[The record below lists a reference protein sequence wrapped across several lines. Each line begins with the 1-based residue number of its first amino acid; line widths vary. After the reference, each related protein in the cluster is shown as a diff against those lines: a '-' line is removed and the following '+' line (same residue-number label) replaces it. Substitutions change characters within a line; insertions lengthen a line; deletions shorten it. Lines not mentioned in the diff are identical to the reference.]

1 MMGIENK
8 QLTDAQLQSAFVTVS
23 GNYIRNSDFD
33 RGIFQEDLI
42 LKTIVGADDKEL
54 TIGEARLVLVNGE
67 QVDFDDVA
75 DSISGDVWIVASRML
90 NHFNLPSDNR
100 FAIVD
105 DFFVYGKNVT
115 VKTRVKLFK
124 EQVLPY
130 LYGRG
135 IDSVGFLNGS
145 ICYSNSELEHENLD
159 ALFEYEL
166 PMIRETVKD
175 ESWKGWVNVIDLAEA
190 EMLD

>member
-1 MMGIENK
+1 MSIENK

-23 GNYIRNSDFD
+23 GNYIRNFDFD
-33 RGIFQEDLI
+33 RGVFQEDLM
-42 LKTIVGADDKEL
+42 LKTMVDDDDKEL

-75 DSISGDVWIVASRML
+75 DSISGDVWFVASRML
-90 NHFNLPSDNR
+90 NHFNLPSESR

-130 LYGRG
+130 LYDRG
-135 IDSVGFLNGS
+135 VDNVGFLNGS

-159 ALFEYEL
+159 TLFEYEL
-166 PMIRETVKD
+166 PMVRETVKN
-175 ESWKGWVNVIDLAEA
+175 EPWKEGVNVIDLAEA

>member
-1 MMGIENK
+1 MMSIENK

-23 GNYIRNSDFD
+23 GNYIRNFDFD
-33 RGIFQEDLI
+33 RGVFQEDLM
-42 LKTIVGADDKEL
+42 LKTMVDDDDKEL

-75 DSISGDVWIVASRML
+75 DSISGDVWFVASRML
-90 NHFNLPSDNR
+90 NHFNLPSESR

-130 LYGRG
+130 LYDRG
-135 IDSVGFLNGS
+135 VDNVGFLNGS

-159 ALFEYEL
+159 TLFEYEL
-166 PMIRETVKD
+166 PMVRETVKN
-175 ESWKGWVNVIDLAEA
+175 EPWKEGVNVIDLAEA